1 MNTFNLAGKNLV
13 LIGMPGVG
21 KSTIGV
27 LLAKELS
34 RSFLDTDV
42 FIQSQESRRLR
53 EIIRDEGMNVFRALE
68 ERYILTLDCRE
79 HVIATGGS
87 VVYSPAAMEHLR
99 SDGVLVHLSLPIE
112 VLETRVSDLKARGVV
127 CAEGQS
133 LPDLYSERMPLY
145 ARYSNAEVDC
155 AGMSHEQVV
164 STILRLVN

>member
-1 MNTFNLAGKNLV
+1 MSVFNLAGKNLV

-99 SDGVLVHLSLPIE
+99 SDGVLVHLSLPIDI
-112 VLETRVSDLKARGVV
+112 LATRIGDLNARGVV
-127 CAEGQS
+127 RSDGQS
-133 LPDLYSERMPLY
+133 LPDLYAERMPLY
-145 ARYSNAEVDC
+145 ARYRDAEVEC
-155 AGMSHEQVV
+155 AGQSHEQVV
-164 STILRLVN
+164 AAILRLLN